1 MIAIDTTEA
10 RVNSRLPALPGAVV
24 VDGLE
29 ALTGAD
35 ILISALQAP
44 ATTETLL
51 RRHIKAGA
59 LLVQRKSGLDLVNS
73 MGEVMNF
80 SLARMWAAGGRPAQ
94 NVLLFS
100 GILAM
105 DTNGTAVVDGHTTNA
120 TYWQVAGALGRWN
133 DRGGVVERVEADALI
148 PQWCAMRLK
157 CVEEYAKP
165 GGESKDVYPPC
176 DYPHDAPAHNDP
188 LQLPIPVRDG
198 RLVLAQLVGIG
209 PKLASEIWEAS
220 GRNLG
225 FSMTVLTDPSS
236 PSWCKIKGIGEKTI
250 DNIRKQLGLEDTQRL
265 IVEDTG
271 TLKVWTIKPQFA
283 FEDPIPM
290 PQPKQQTLA

>member
-1 MIAIDTTEA
+1 MIGIDVTEA
-10 RVNSRLPALPGAVV
+10 RVNSRLPTLPGAVV
-24 VDGLE
+24 LDNLE

-51 RRHIKAGA
+51 RRHIASGA

-73 MGEVMNF
+73 MGEVMNY

-100 GILAM
+100 GVLSM
-105 DTNGTAVVDGHTTNA
+105 DASGAAVVDNHICTSS
-120 TYWQVAGALGRWN
+120 YWNVVGALGRWN
-133 DRGGVVERVEADALI
+133 DRGGVVERVENDSLI

-157 CVEEYAKP
+157 AVEEYAKP
-165 GGESKDVYPPC
+165 GGETKLVFPPA
-176 DYPHDAPAHNDP
+176 DYPADAPALNDP

-198 RLVLAQLVGIG
+198 RLVLAQLAGIG
-209 PKLASEIWEAS
+209 PKLADEIWQAS
-220 GRNLG
+220 GGNLG
-225 FSMTVLTDPSS
+225 FSLTVLTDRSS
-236 PSWCKIKGIGEKTI
+236 PQWCKIKGIGDKTI
-250 DNIRKQLGLEDTQRL
+250 ENIRKQLGLEDTQRL

-271 TLKVWTIKPQFA
+271 TLKVWTIKPQFKA
-283 FEDPIPM
+283 DDLPK
-290 PQPKQQTLA
+290 PQPEQLTIA